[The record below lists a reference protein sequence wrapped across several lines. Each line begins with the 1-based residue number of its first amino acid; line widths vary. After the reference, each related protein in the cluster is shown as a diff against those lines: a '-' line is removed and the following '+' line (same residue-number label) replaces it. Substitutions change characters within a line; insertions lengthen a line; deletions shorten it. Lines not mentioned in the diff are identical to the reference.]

1 MRLARPIYNKK
12 SILLFDRNSLL
23 SVQAIESI
31 RNFGLIGVY
40 VLEPAEPLPP
50 MTQEDLEFER
60 FQIKAVSAIEEELDR
75 ILKTRKQSRIQ
86 TIADMVIRNYG
97 HVEDYVSRHSL
108 NVAILCAMITHVM
121 NIRREEQYHTVCAAL
136 LHDMGKLKKHE
147 DVYFGAP
154 YSREDAIRNC
164 ETQEEAYSV
173 IEDAFATEGPA
184 IRRICQQAA
193 GKQLDLF
200 PEEGKGSRYKM
211 LEGSNV
217 LLVANRYDEITAM
230 TLQGTAQS
238 EVKAAQELLEH
249 PEVYDPETV
258 QALLRSINILPPGA
272 SVELSTGEKALVL
285 SENEENVLCP
295 TVVSFRDNS
304 ILNLALP
311 QNEDIQIV
319 DVMKTMD
326 NRYILKK

>member
-1 MRLARPIYNKK
+1 M
-12 SILLFDRNSLL
+12 
-23 SVQAIESI
+23 
-31 RNFGLIGVY
+31 
-40 VLEPAEPLPP
+40 
-50 MTQEDLEFER
+50 
-60 FQIKAVSAIEEELDR
+60 
-75 ILKTRKQSRIQ
+75 
-86 TIADMVIRNYG
+86 
-97 HVEDYVSRHSL
+97 
-108 NVAILCAMITHVM
+108 
-121 NIRREEQYHTVCAAL
+121 
-136 LHDMGKLKKHE
+136 
-147 DVYFGAP
+147 
-154 YSREDAIRNC
+154 
-164 ETQEEAYSV
+164 
-173 IEDAFATEGPA
+173 IEDAFATEGSA

-200 PEEGKGSRYKM
+200 PEEGKESRYKM

-285 SENEENVLCP
+285 RENKENVLCP

-304 ILNLALP
+304 ILDLALP